1 MRIKIT
7 YIHVCVHECVCACMS
22 TAGII
27 AAVVENRYAGHQSM
41 SEAQANWGWGLRW
54 AGHNGFCHNRRLIE
68 GGERVGRGRI
78 GYYIADAP

>member
-41 SEAQANWGWGLRW
+41 SEAQANGVGD
-54 AGHNGFCHNRRLIE
+54 C
-68 GGERVGRGRI
+68 GGQAIMAFVTI
-78 GYYIADAP
+78 GD